1 LCIHSRRCLDSICD
15 LSIAEADTKSFTRSR
30 QDQQEEKRGEARETF
45 PLDVG
50 LESHPSR
57 LHVENAVLRMI
68 KKNYLFLFTRKAFS
82 GLLFSEKP
90 QINLTMRL
98 QVVR

>member
-15 LSIAEADTKSFTRSR
+15 LSIAEADTKSFTKSR
-30 QDQQEEKRGEARETF
+30 QDQQEEKRGEARETS

-57 LHVENAVLRMI
+57 LHVENAALRMI
-68 KKNYLFLFTRKAFS
+68 KKTIFFYSHEKLFLDFFS
-82 GLLFSEKP
+82 AKSLKS
-90 QINLTMRL
+90 ILT
-98 QVVR
+98 